1 MNGVQHLVLPRQSW
15 WFDAYLANPNL
26 ESESFHDRNFRLR
39 FRLPYA
45 QYLELVLMLEADD
58 SFRPWH
64 DGKQTVAKAKAA
76 PISLLVLTALQNLGH
91 GWTAI

>member
-1 MNGVQHLVLPRQSW
+1 MVVQCLRRKPQLGVGVVPRPEIPPT
-15 WFDAYLANPNL
+15 F
-26 ESESFHDRNFRLR
+26 SFP
-39 FRLPYA
+39 PYA

-58 SFRPWH
+58 LFRRWH

-76 PISLLVLTALQNLGH
+76 PISLLVLTALQYLGH